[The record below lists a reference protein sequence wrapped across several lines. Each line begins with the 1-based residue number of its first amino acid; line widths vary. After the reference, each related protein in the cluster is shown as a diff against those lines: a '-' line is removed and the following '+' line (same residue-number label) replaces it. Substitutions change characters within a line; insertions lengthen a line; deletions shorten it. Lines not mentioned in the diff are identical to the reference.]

1 MLFTVFGIYPDT
13 LQRHCEEVEG
23 KNAEEAEAKYRRG
36 TGFDDLMM
44 VAAVVKG
51 RVKIA
56 DTGKTHAQEG
66 MQ

>member
-13 LQRHCEEVEG
+13 LQRHCEEVDAPD
-23 KNAEEAEAKYRRG
+23 AEKAEAKYRRG

-51 RVKIA
+51 RVKVA
-56 DTGKTHAQEG
+56 DTGKTYAQEG
-66 MQ
+66 M